1 LRVFA
6 SSAFPKKNSP
16 EALLFRTQWK
26 KDDLVV
32 ELRMAELKATSA
44 GRAQRSTP
52 APSMRVALADL
63 VSLKASD
70 VGMTDLA
77 VGPSRGADGFTDGG
91 ITRGEHR
98 ERELVAWAP
107 AAGEE
112 ALGGIEDG
120 GGLLEDP
127 AMKAKGGGW
136 GGRGAAAAAAQ
147 WDQFAANKSMFGV
160 DTSFDETMYTTA
172 IDKSAGG
179 ISEAEAARI
188 AREIQNSVSTNVHM
202 QEERGQRMTVD
213 YDEEDLYGAV
223 VGTGAAAG
231 GAHAAGKGGAV
242 LPNKPAWGSSKV
254 PEGVRALADQERK
267 RSGSPPAPRPVPAPA
282 DAKTAPAPAA
292 GATAAAGEEKPKST
306 LSASAKPF
314 SLSAKAA
321 EFTPSFAKKPAAP
334 AAPPRAAPGT
344 YPGAF
349 PGGLPPAM
357 MMGGYPQYPQM
368 PGFPPRGVFPP
379 HGAFSGA
386 GGRAAPEAAG
396 RRSSK
401 PCSRLPP
408 PPPQPPPPP
417 PPDTACSPRR
427 PPRHASGAG
436 AGRAGQPQPV
446 SVWRNRARCPRRR
459 TLGGAPR
466 FPLRRSTDRGDA
478 NRGRLGRGSRVRRKN
493 KKKPKIESSAR
504 RRQKAL
510 LLRVP
515 PLRHRPSGVQRIP
528 PRRPPRC
535 SSEGSYPAR
544 YTASRARRPR
554 RAAGASHPRRRVR
567 NRVARRA
574 PPPPPSEHRPV
585 EASAGS
591 AARARGARALG
602 SSVFALAPSRRLPWK
617 PRARTMPWI
626 ACASP
631 ASRGPTS
638 GRFRTCC

>member
-1 LRVFA
+1 M
-6 SSAFPKKNSP
+6 
-16 EALLFRTQWK
+16 FRAQWK

-136 GGRGAAAAAAQ
+136 GGRGAAVAAAQ

-188 AREIQNSVSTNVHM
+188 AREIQSSVSTNVHM

-267 RSGSPPAPRPVPAPA
+267 RSGSPPAHPRRCG
-282 DAKTAPAPAA
+282 TAP
-292 GATAAAGEEKPKST
+292 
-306 LSASAKPF
+306 
-314 SLSAKAA
+314 
-321 EFTPSFAKKPAAP
+321 
-334 AAPPRAAPGT
+334 R
-344 YPGAF
+344 
-349 PGGLPPAM
+349 
-357 MMGGYPQYPQM
+357 
-368 PGFPPRGVFPP
+368 
-379 HGAFSGA
+379 
-386 GGRAAPEAAG
+386 
-396 RRSSK
+396 
-401 PCSRLPP
+401 
-408 PPPQPPPPP
+408 
-417 PPDTACSPRR
+417 
-427 PPRHASGAG
+427 
-436 AGRAGQPQPV
+436 
-446 SVWRNRARCPRRR
+446 W
-459 TLGGAPR
+459 
-466 FPLRRSTDRGDA
+466 
-478 NRGRLGRGSRVRRKN
+478 RGSR
-493 KKKPKIESSAR
+493 
-504 RRQKAL
+504 
-510 LLRVP
+510 
-515 PLRHRPSGVQRIP
+515 
-528 PRRPPRC
+528 
-535 SSEGSYPAR
+535 
-544 YTASRARRPR
+544 AS
-554 RAAGASHPRRRVR
+554 RRRVR
-567 NRVARRA
+567 FGA
-574 PPPPPSEHRPV
+574 
-585 EASAGS
+585 AG
-591 AARARGARALG
+591 
-602 SSVFALAPSRRLPWK
+602 
-617 PRARTMPWI
+617 
-626 ACASP
+626 
-631 ASRGPTS
+631 
-638 GRFRTCC
+638 